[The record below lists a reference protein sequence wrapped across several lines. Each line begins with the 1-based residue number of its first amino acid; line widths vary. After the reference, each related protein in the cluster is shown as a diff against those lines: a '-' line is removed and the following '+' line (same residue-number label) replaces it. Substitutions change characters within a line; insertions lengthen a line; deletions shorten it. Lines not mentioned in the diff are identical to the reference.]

1 MGQQENSHGA
11 FQDLARIFSSQFAD
25 VDLVASDIAVGLM
38 IVSQQQH
45 LAAQKRT
52 DLHQVSRKYF
62 YIALNSL
69 KMFTMLLIRCR
80 SDPYQIITFR
90 KYTCACSLETESIYS
105 KD

>member
-1 MGQQENSHGA
+1 MGKQENSHGA

-52 DLHQVSRKYF
+52 DLHQVSQIF
-62 YIALNSL
+62 LHLNS
-69 KMFTMLLIRCR
+69 R
-80 SDPYQIITFR
+80 
-90 KYTCACSLETESIYS
+90 
-105 KD
+105 